1 MEKDTACA
9 DPDRCPVEVT
19 LSAIGGKW
27 KALILFHA
35 ITAPRRFNEL
45 RRLMPS
51 VTQRML
57 TQHLRELEADGILH
71 REVKAQ
77 VPPHVEYSL
86 TLKGETLVPIL
97 DAMAEWGCANADP
110 ARDTS
115 DANDQFTPA
124 RAHVNAGRRAPAR

>member
-1 MEKDTACA
+1 MQNDTAAVQDGCA
-9 DPDRCPVEVT
+9 DPNRCPVEVT

-27 KALILFHA
+27 KALILYHV
-35 ITAPRRFNEL
+35 IRGPRRFNEM

-71 REVKAQ
+71 REVREK

-86 TLKGETLVPIL
+86 TEKGRTLVPIL
-97 DAMAEWGCANADP
+97 DAMAAWGYENG
-110 ARDTS
+110 ARMEG
-115 DANDQFTPA
+115 AA
-124 RAHVNAGRRAPAR
+124 AAAV